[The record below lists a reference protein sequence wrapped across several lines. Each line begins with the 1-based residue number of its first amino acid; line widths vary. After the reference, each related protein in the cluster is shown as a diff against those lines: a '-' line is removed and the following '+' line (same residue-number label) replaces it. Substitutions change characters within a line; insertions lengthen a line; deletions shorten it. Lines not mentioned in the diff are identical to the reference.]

1 MSIWE
6 RIKRWRLAH
15 TINEADAPADTSTA
29 MTRAEGG
36 APDGDTPSTTGT
48 GVSDEFVGRVAGDD
62 ADDGRSGAEAR
73 SGIERA
79 SSDESDPDGR
89 S

>member
-15 TINEADAPADTSTA
+15 TVNEADAPAGTSPA

-36 APDGDTPSTTGT
+36 VPDGGTQSTTGT
-48 GVSDEFVGRVAGDD
+48 GVSGEFVGRVAGDD
-62 ADDGRSGAEAR
+62 ADTGRSGAEAR
-73 SGIERA
+73 SEAEGTGSKEA
-79 SSDESDPDGR
+79 DSHGR